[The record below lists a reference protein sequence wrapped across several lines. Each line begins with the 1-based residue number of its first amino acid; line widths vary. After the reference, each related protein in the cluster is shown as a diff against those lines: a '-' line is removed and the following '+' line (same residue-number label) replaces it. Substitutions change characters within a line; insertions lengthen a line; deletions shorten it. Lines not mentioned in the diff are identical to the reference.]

1 MSNYELEHKLEHV
14 YALAAYAEVE
24 KKPVN
29 SKNCQ
34 RILEKQNKR
43 VHELM
48 KAAYEIP
55 FYRAR
60 FEQSGTTPDD
70 YHCAEDLYKFPLLTK
85 DELRDWMDEE
95 AAKDPEKY
103 KYWHVSPT
111 SGSTGRPLR
120 VLISPKE
127 YGYVIAN
134 WLRTMGYGGFN
145 PFTGKTMCRP
155 NSLHGAVK
163 EFDSPVQKAGI
174 LRRKYMSDTIKQRV
188 DTQTLVDEI
197 NAYKPDYLYNHKNLL
212 MRIAKYVKE
221 NDLYIHQ
228 PSFYTPFGEML
239 DNPSRALLIDVF
251 GLGLIDAYGMGETG
265 SCVIRIPGKKYYQ
278 VNSDLF
284 VVNVYNQDLTGP
296 ALKGMMV
303 ITPLYKTELPLINY
317 TSFDHADSYMK
328 KGLRFVRGVQGRMN
342 DVIHHRDGRVTEW
355 GNISGVVNYIPDI
368 ISYRMV
374 QETYEDLTLMMVR
387 NPDTPVEKQAE
398 IEAFLEEKLMAMF
411 KDPSIRITYQWLD
424 EIPVDPNGKLR
435 VIISKVK
442 PGAIGEPEHAGEDVG
457 SAAITPDDA
466 PAAEEAAA
474 TEEAPAEAEE
484 EAPTEAEDAPGTAE

>member
-1 MSNYELEHKLEHV
+1 MSNYELDHKLEHV
-14 YALAAYAEVE
+14 YTLAAYAEVE
-24 KKPVN
+24 KQPVN
-29 SKNCQ
+29 SRNYK
-34 RILEKQNKR
+34 RILEKQNKG

-85 DELRDWMDEE
+85 DQLRDWMDEE

-127 YGYVIAN
+127 YAYVTAN

-155 NSLHGAVK
+155 NSLHGPVK
-163 EFDSPVQKAGI
+163 EYDSPVQKLGI

-221 NDLYIHQ
+221 NDLYLHQ

-239 DNPSRALLIDVF
+239 DDPSRALLMDVF
-251 GLGLIDAYGMGETG
+251 GPGLIDAYGMGETG
-265 SCVIRIPGKKYYQ
+265 SCVIRIPGRKYYQ

-317 TSFDHADSYMK
+317 TSYDQADSYMK

-342 DVIHHRDGRVTEW
+342 DVIHHRDGSVTEW
-355 GNISGVVNYIPDI
+355 GNISGVVNYIPEI

-387 NPDTPVEKQAE
+387 NPETPVEKQEE
-398 IEAFLEEKLMAMF
+398 IEKVLDEKLMAMF
-411 KDPSIRITYQWLD
+411 KDPSIKITYQWLD

-442 PGAIGEPEHAGEDVG
+442 TGAIGEPEHAGEDVG
-457 SAAITPDDA
+457 SADIKPDV
-466 PAAEEAAA
+466 PEEEP
-474 TEEAPAEAEE
+474 TEE
-484 EAPTEAEDAPGTAE
+484 

>member
-1 MSNYELEHKLEHV
+1 MNNYELDHKLEHI
-14 YALAAYAEVE
+14 YSLAAYAAVE
-24 KKPVN
+24 KKPV
-29 SKNCQ
+29 STKNCR
-34 RILEKQNKR
+34 RILEKQKKG

-55 FYRAR
+55 FYRER
-60 FEQSGTTPDD
+60 FEKSGTTPDD

-127 YGYVIAN
+127 YAYVTAN

-145 PFTGKTMCRP
+145 PFTGKTMSRP
-155 NSLHGAVK
+155 NSLHGPVK
-163 EFDSPVQKAGI
+163 EYDSSVQKFGI

-221 NDLYIHQ
+221 NDLYLHK
-228 PSFYTPFGEML
+228 PAFYTPFGEML
-239 DNPSRALLIDVF
+239 DDPSRALLTDVF
-251 GLGLIDAYGMGETG
+251 GPGLIDAYGMGETG
-265 SCVIRIPGKKYYQ
+265 SCVVRIPGKKYYQ

-317 TSFDHADSYMK
+317 TSYDQADSYMK
-328 KGLRFVRGVQGRMN
+328 KGLRFMRGIQGRMN
-342 DVIHHRDGRVTEW
+342 DVIHHRDGSVTEW
-355 GNISGVVNYIPDI
+355 GNISGIVNYIPEI
-368 ISYRMV
+368 ISYRLV

-387 NPDTPVEKQAE
+387 NPDTPVEKQEE
-398 IEAFLEEKLMAMF
+398 IEKVLDEKLKAMF
-411 KDPSIRITYQWLD
+411 RDPSIRITYEWLD

-457 SAAITPDDA
+457 SAQIEGNDCG
-466 PAAEEAAA
+466 
-474 TEEAPAEAEE
+474 AEA
-484 EAPTEAEDAPGTAE
+484 TV